1 MFMIKRLESNTVFGQ
16 RTRGEAAGDFVI
28 SAILLAAVS
37 LFMLTTNVLQGIV
50 EMIGFY
56 DDYLGIQWS
65 NILVFMQIIAFPLVT
80 IGLFL
85 RVVGDLYEFKTDL
98 KKRATSLIEESGVF
112 LLLALSLYV
121 NAEYLRLKYLYF
133 LYYSSFWYSQFV
145 MLYVLVSPLIFLL
158 AFQVSSSSLK
168 GKLMN
173 RNNQNRANN
182 KSSQTYSAIAN

>member
-1 MFMIKRLESNTVFGQ
+1 MS
-16 RTRGEAAGDFVI
+16 
-28 SAILLAAVS
+28 
-37 LFMLTTNVLQGIV
+37 VLQGIV